1 MGVLNELQAPQRLL
15 PRAIEVA
22 QEMASLPH
30 SIYGRIKRDLRRV
43 ALARIDDAI
52 NNRNEPML
60 ESWLNDETRA
70 ASAEALKRR
79 D

>member
-1 MGVLNELQAPQRLL
+1 MGVLDELRAAELLL

-22 QEMASLPH
+22 HEMAALPH
-30 SIYGRIKRDLRRV
+30 SIYGRIKRELRGV

-60 ESWLNDETRA
+60 ESWLGDETRA
-70 ASAEALKRR
+70 ASAEALKPH